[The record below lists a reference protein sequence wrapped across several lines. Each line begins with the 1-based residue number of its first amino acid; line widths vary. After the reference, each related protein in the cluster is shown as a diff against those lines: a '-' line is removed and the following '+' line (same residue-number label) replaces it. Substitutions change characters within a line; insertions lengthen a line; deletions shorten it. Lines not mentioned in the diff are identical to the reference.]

1 MKRNS
6 TVFLAILL
14 WSAGFGASLGD
25 SNEDAAPP
33 PVAAAPESGVPIET
47 LVRNVAKKTG
57 KRFVIDPRVH
67 GSVQLIGEEPANV
80 TYGEFLTVL
89 QVEGFTAVESSSGLV
104 RVIPE
109 YIVRQSALPLV
120 SGAASFP
127 DAQYVAAVIPVQRI
141 PAATLVPI
149 LRPLLPQQAHLA
161 LLSAHPRHDFARI
174 FGGRSAGERCL
185 GHAEQLERLALDA
198 GQFGEEHLNGA
209 ILAQQRVPLGEA
221 EEAQDLLGGRV
232 LAATLFGV
240 DR

>member
-14 WSAGFGASLGD
+14 WSAGFGASFGD
-25 SNEDAAPP
+25 SNEDEARPA
-33 PVAAAPESGVPIET
+33 VAVAPESGVPIET
-47 LVRNVAKKTG
+47 LVRNIAKKTG
-57 KRFVIDPRVH
+57 RKFVLDPRVH

-80 TYGEFLTVL
+80 TYSEFLTML
-89 QVEGFTAVESSSGLV
+89 QVEGSTAVESSGLV

-109 YIVRQSALPLV
+109 LIVRQSALPLV

-161 LLSAHPRHDFARI
+161 AAICSNSLVIVDTFANIRRIKSLVAVLDTGDVYKAERCSAAVAHP
-174 FGGRSAGERCL
+174 
-185 GHAEQLERLALDA
+185 
-198 GQFGEEHLNGA
+198 
-209 ILAQQRVPLGEA
+209 
-221 EEAQDLLGGRV
+221 
-232 LAATLFGV
+232 
-240 DR
+240 

>member
-161 LLSAHPRHDFARI
+161 AAICSNSLVIVDTFANIRRIESLVAVLDTGDVYKAERCSAAVAHP
-174 FGGRSAGERCL
+174 
-185 GHAEQLERLALDA
+185 
-198 GQFGEEHLNGA
+198 
-209 ILAQQRVPLGEA
+209 
-221 EEAQDLLGGRV
+221 
-232 LAATLFGV
+232 
-240 DR
+240 

>member
-6 TVFLAILL
+6 TVLLAILL

-25 SNEDAAPP
+25 SNEDEARPA
-33 PVAAAPESGVPIET
+33 VAVAPESGVLIET
-47 LVRNVAKKTG
+47 LVRNIAKKTG
-57 KRFVIDPRVH
+57 RKFVLDPRVH

-80 TYGEFLTVL
+80 TYSEFLTML
-89 QVEGFTAVESSSGLV
+89 QVEGFTAVESSGLV

-109 YIVRQSALPLV
+109 LIVRQSALPLV

-161 LLSAHPRHDFARI
+161 AAICSNSLVMVDTFANIRRIKSLVAVLDTGDVYKAERCSAAVAHP
-174 FGGRSAGERCL
+174 
-185 GHAEQLERLALDA
+185 
-198 GQFGEEHLNGA
+198 
-209 ILAQQRVPLGEA
+209 
-221 EEAQDLLGGRV
+221 
-232 LAATLFGV
+232 
-240 DR
+240 

>member
-1 MKRNS
+1 MKRNL
-6 TVFLAILL
+6 TAFLAILL

-25 SNEDAAPP
+25 SNEDEARPA
-33 PVAAAPESGVPIET
+33 VAVAPESGVPIET

-67 GSVQLIGEEPANV
+67 GTVQLIGEEPANV
-80 TYGEFLTVL
+80 TYGEFLTML
-89 QVEGFTAVESSSGLV
+89 QVEGFTAVESGGLV

-109 YIVRQSALPLV
+109 LVVRQSALPLV

-161 LLSAHPRHDFARI
+161 AAVCSNSLLIVDTFANVRRIELLVAALDTGDVYKAESCSAAVAHP
-174 FGGRSAGERCL
+174 
-185 GHAEQLERLALDA
+185 
-198 GQFGEEHLNGA
+198 
-209 ILAQQRVPLGEA
+209 
-221 EEAQDLLGGRV
+221 
-232 LAATLFGV
+232 
-240 DR
+240 

>member
-25 SNEDAAPP
+25 SNEDETRPAVAAPP
-33 PVAAAPESGVPIET
+33 ENGVPIET
-47 LVRNVAKKTG
+47 LVRDVAKKTG

-67 GSVQLIGEEPANV
+67 GTVQLIGEEPAHV
-80 TYGEFLTVL
+80 TYGEFLTML
-89 QVEGFTAVESSSGLV
+89 QVEGFTAVESGGLV

-109 YIVRQSALPLV
+109 LIVRQSALPLV

-161 LLSAHPRHDFARI
+161 AAICSNSLVIVDTFANVRRI
-174 FGGRSAGERCL
+174 ESLVAILDTGDVYKAERCT
-185 GHAEQLERLALDA
+185 
-198 GQFGEEHLNGA
+198 
-209 ILAQQRVPLGEA
+209 
-221 EEAQDLLGGRV
+221 
-232 LAATLFGV
+232 AAV
-240 DR
+240 AH

>member
-14 WSAGFGASLGD
+14 WSAGVGASLGD
-25 SNEDAAPP
+25 SNEDETRPAVAAP
-33 PVAAAPESGVPIET
+33 PESGVPIET
-47 LVRNVAKKTG
+47 LVRDIAKKTG

-67 GSVQLIGEEPANV
+67 GTVQLIGEEPAHV
-80 TYGEFLTVL
+80 TYGEFLTML
-89 QVEGFTAVESSSGLV
+89 QVEGFTAVESGGLV

-109 YIVRQSALPLV
+109 LIVRQSALPLV

-161 LLSAHPRHDFARI
+161 AAICSNSLVIVDTFANVRRIESLVAVLDTGDVYKAERCTAAVAHP
-174 FGGRSAGERCL
+174 
-185 GHAEQLERLALDA
+185 
-198 GQFGEEHLNGA
+198 
-209 ILAQQRVPLGEA
+209 
-221 EEAQDLLGGRV
+221 
-232 LAATLFGV
+232 
-240 DR
+240 